1 MKIGLVNIALELFGN
16 KKFNSI
22 KNVIDM
28 GTKEMRV
35 SFDQLKYAFDQTNIK
50 FNEKKFKK
58 LKIFPKGKRIST
70 KLFWQELGIKDYKCS
85 DINKNLSSIY
95 IDLNKP
101 FTDKKYLNKFDLV
114 TDFGNNEHVFNI
126 GEAYKTMYELCK
138 KKGFIWIFQSVYSGN
153 GFFNFDMSFFEGYAA
168 ANNLSIVHSCYL
180 VHLNEY
186 EQFIIPCNKELF
198 NVLDLTKIKDVSI
211 SYVFRKNS
219 NKKFEYYY
227 QYNVKNNCSPFKV
240 MFINN
245 QISAEKI
252 YVPTSDLKD
261 IRKKA
266 KKGDKDSIDWLRA
279 LGKKI

>member
-1 MKIGLVNIALELFGN
+1 MKVGLVNIALELFGN
-16 KKFNSI
+16 KKFNSV

-58 LKIFPKGKRIST
+58 LKIFSKGKRIST
-70 KLFWQELGIKDYKCS
+70 KLFWQELGIKNYKCS
-85 DINKNLSSIY
+85 DINKNLDSIY

-138 KKGFIWIFQSVYSGN
+138 KEGFIWIFQSVYSGN

-180 VHLNEY
+180 VHINEY

-211 SYVFRKNS
+211 SYIFRKNS
-219 NKKFEYYY
+219 NKKFKYYY

-245 QISAEKI
+245 KISAEKI